1 MGFITK
7 RRRGRTPGRPEDIV
21 GFAIYI
27 IRNTKYRDFG
37 SKTEKKRENASI
49 SNIRGPNKRIYL
61 LPKMYN

>member
-1 MGFITK
+1 MPSG
-7 RRRGRTPGRPEDIV
+7 RRPRRPEDIV

-37 SKTEKKRENASI
+37 SKTEKKRENSSI